1 MRFFLLLFGVFCCST
16 SVIFIKIGAT
26 HPIVLSAYRLLLGG
40 ICLIPLA
47 IGPWRRRGQLRTS
60 GMLLTAIPPAIF
72 LGIHFITWIM
82 GARLTPSANA
92 SLLVNMV
99 PVVMPLLLLLV
110 VQERITRPE
119 GAGTMLAMTGVFL
132 LGAGDFNL
140 SPEYALGDLVCFV
153 SMLFY
158 AFYLIYARKNKE
170 MTSIYLYVVPIY
182 LIAGL
187 FCLSIAVVLEGSGH
201 SIAWFGPD
209 AHLEWISILG
219 LALIPTVLGHSIIN
233 WALTRIRGQAVVIIN
248 LAQFIFAGIMGFL
261 LLDEVP
267 SLVFYLAS
275 MLVVLGAI
283 IVIRHSKSTT

>member
-1 MRFFLLLFGVFCCST
+1 
-16 SVIFIKIGAT
+16 
-26 HPIVLSAYRLLLGG
+26 
-40 ICLIPLA
+40 
-47 IGPWRRRGQLRTS
+47 
-60 GMLLTAIPPAIF
+60 
-72 LGIHFITWIM
+72 
-82 GARLTPSANA
+82 
-92 SLLVNMV
+92 
-99 PVVMPLLLLLV
+99 
-110 VQERITRPE
+110 
-119 GAGTMLAMTGVFL
+119 
-132 LGAGDFNL
+132 
-140 SPEYALGDLVCFV
+140 
-153 SMLFY
+153 MLFY